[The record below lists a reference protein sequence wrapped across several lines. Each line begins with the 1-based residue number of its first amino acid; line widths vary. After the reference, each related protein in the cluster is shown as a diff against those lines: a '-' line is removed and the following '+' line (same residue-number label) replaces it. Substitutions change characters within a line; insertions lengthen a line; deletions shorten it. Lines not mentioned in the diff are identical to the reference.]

1 MELDG
6 MRHPRFAMLEA
17 YSRNDQDVDSM
28 LLIHATIKNTIGSK
42 NAAGNPFS
50 DGHQGF
56 TLPELIATVA
66 IAAILLTV
74 GVPSLLRLLNSSA
87 ITGYTNELTGAL
99 ALARSEAIVEKNT
112 VTICKSADLL
122 DCDSSVNWAD
132 GWIVFIDIDG
142 DQTVDTA
149 DRIVRVH
156 DTLSAQVTLKYNNLA
171 YLRYGYK
178 GDLDSGNPGT
188 FTFCPANND
197 ATLARG
203 VIVAGTGRTRNSM
216 DTDGDTFHEDGSG
229 NPLTCP

>member
-1 MELDG
+1 

-42 NAAGNPFS
+42 NAARNPFP
-50 DGHQGF
+50 DRHQGF

-74 GVPSLLRLLNSSA
+74 GVPSLLRLINSSA
-87 ITGYTNELTGAL
+87 ITGYADELTGAL

-156 DTLSAQVTLKYNNLA
+156 DTLSAQVTLKYNNGS
-171 YLRYGYK
+171 YLKYGYK
-178 GDLDSGNPGT
+178 GDLEGGAGT
-188 FTFCPANND
+188 FTFCPQNND
-197 ATLARG
+197 ISLAQG
-203 VIVAGTGRTRNSM
+203 LTIAVTGRVRSA
-216 DTDGDTFHEDGSG
+216 SG
-229 NPLTCP
+229 PFTCP